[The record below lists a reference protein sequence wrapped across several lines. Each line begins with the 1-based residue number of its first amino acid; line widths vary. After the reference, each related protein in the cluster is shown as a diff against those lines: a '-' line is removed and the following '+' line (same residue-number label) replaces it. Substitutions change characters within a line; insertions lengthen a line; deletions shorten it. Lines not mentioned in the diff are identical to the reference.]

1 MPEVLIMNL
10 SFERNLGITDRV
22 IRIIAGVILLFAAMF
37 YIPVLGSTWSL
48 LLGFFGLIMLVEGL
62 VGY

>member
-1 MPEVLIMNL
+1 MDL
-10 SFERNLGITDRV
+10 SFQRNLGTADRV
-22 IRIIAGVILLFAAMF
+22 IRIVAGVILLFAAMF

-48 LLGFFGLIMLVEGL
+48 LLGFFGLVMLIEGL

>member
-1 MPEVLIMNL
+1 MNL
-10 SFERNLGITDRV
+10 SFERNLGTTDRV

-37 YIPVLGSTWSL
+37 YVSAIGSTWSL

>member
-1 MPEVLIMNL
+1 MNL
-10 SFERNLGITDRV
+10 SFERNLGTTDRV

-37 YIPVLGSTWSL
+37 YIPVLGSTWGL